1 MHWARAIQRL
11 IPRTMS
17 STAFDTSASGI
28 QAAALKM
35 QATASNVANANT
47 NGYQAQ
53 RVDLVERPGGVEARS
68 ASVDAPNRAD
78 AAADSNRT
86 SPVSPPSNINLAD
99 EMVSMVANENFYQA
113 NLQALKVADEM
124 MGTLVDTSA

>member
-1 MHWARAIQRL
+1 
-11 IPRTMS
+11 MS

-28 QAAALKM
+28 QAAAAKM
-35 QATASNVANANT
+35 QATANNVANADT

-86 SPVSPPSNINLAD
+86 SPVSPRMS
-99 EMVSMVANENFYQA
+99 
-113 NLQALKVADEM
+113 
-124 MGTLVDTSA
+124 TSPMKWSAWLPTKTSIRRICRH